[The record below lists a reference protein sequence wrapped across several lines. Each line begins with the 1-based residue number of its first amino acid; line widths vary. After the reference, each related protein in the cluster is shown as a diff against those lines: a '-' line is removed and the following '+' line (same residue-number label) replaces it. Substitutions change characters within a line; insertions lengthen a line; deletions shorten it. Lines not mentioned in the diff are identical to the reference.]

1 MGSDASM
8 SDEPVVARISRHLGP
23 TEDVTLLLLKSHLLV
38 EQQINSALHKIF
50 PGFASLDAG
59 RLTYQQ
65 RIQVIRALD
74 GTRKAEDALR
84 FAERLN
90 LVRNRLAN
98 QLEPVGIEDT
108 IADFVT
114 EMAVSVPIKFDE
126 ALPLGL
132 RMTMCIGYICTMLHF
147 FEAATSVRSKI

>member
-1 MGSDASM
+1 M
-8 SDEPVVARISRHLGP
+8 SDDPVLARVSRHLEP
-23 TEDVTLLLLKSHLLV
+23 IEDVMPLLLKSHSLV
-38 EQQINSALHKIF
+38 EQQVNSALHKIL

-59 RLTYQQ
+59 PLTYHQ

-98 QLEPVGIEDT
+98 QLQPIGIENA

-114 EMAVSVPIKFDE
+114 EMAASVSIKFDE
-126 ALPLGL
+126 AVPLVL
-132 RMTMCIGYICTMLHF
+132 RMTMCIGYICTILHSV
-147 FEAATSVRSKI
+147 EAATTVRS

>member
-1 MGSDASM
+1 M
-8 SDEPVVARISRHLGP
+8 SDDPVLARVSRHLEP
-23 TEDVTLLLLKSHLLV
+23 IKDVTLLLLKSHLLV

-50 PGFASLDAG
+50 PGFASLDTG
-59 RLTYQQ
+59 RLTYHQ

-74 GTRKAEDALR
+74 GARKAEDALR

-108 IADFVT
+108 MADFVT
-114 EMAVSVPIKFDE
+114 EMAASIPMKFDE
-126 ALPLGL
+126 ALPLDQ
-132 RMTMCIGYICTMLHF
+132 RMTMCIGYICTILHY
-147 FEAATSVRSKI
+147 FEEATSVRSKL

>member
-1 MGSDASM
+1 M
-8 SDEPVVARISRHLGP
+8 SDDSVLARISRHLEP
-23 TEDVTLLLLKSHLLV
+23 IEDVTLLLLKSHLLV

-50 PGFASLDAG
+50 PGFASLDTG
-59 RLTYQQ
+59 RLTYHQ

-98 QLEPVGIEDT
+98 QLEPIGIENM
-108 IADFVT
+108 IADFVS
-114 EMAVSVPIKFDE
+114 EMAASVGIKFDGP
-126 ALPLGL
+126 LPLGL
-132 RMTMCIGYICTMLHF
+132 RMTMCIGYICTILHY
-147 FEAATSVRSKI
+147 FEEATSVRSKL